1 VTSAKPTTREAVK
14 QAIER
19 RRRRQ
24 TRARWWRFAACAAL
38 VLVLDQIAKVAI
50 RSTLEPREAVDV
62 FPGFDI
68 SRVTNEGI
76 AFGLFPGRQAAVAV
90 LTVVAL
96 CAIAIALAGLVARN
110 NTVAVGAGLLV
121 GGSLGN
127 LIDRLAHGA
136 VTDFIDFARWPAFN
150 VADIGITVGA
160 ALIVLGLLRD
170 GEGEGEKD
178 DGPP

>member
-1 VTSAKPTTREAVK
+1 MTAAKPTTRDAVL

-24 TRARWWRFAACAAL
+24 TKARWWRFGALAAL
-38 VLVLDQIAKVAI
+38 VVVVDQITKAVI
-50 RSTLEPREAVDV
+50 RATLEPREAIEV
-62 FPGFDI
+62 FPGLEI
-68 SRVTNEGI
+68 SFVTNEGI

-96 CAIAIALAGLVARN
+96 CAIAVALAGLVARN
-110 NTVAVGAGLLV
+110 NVVAAGAGLLV

-127 LIDRLAHGA
+127 LIDRLDRGA

-170 GEGEGEKD
+170 GEDAEEDEQPG
-178 DGPP
+178 

>member
-1 VTSAKPTTREAVK
+1 MTSAKPSTREALT

-24 TRARWWRFAACAAL
+24 TQARWWRFGVLALL
-38 VLVLDQIAKVAI
+38 VLIADQVTKAVI
-50 RSTLEPREAVDV
+50 RATLEPREVIEV
-62 FPGFDI
+62 FPGFGI

-96 CAIAIALAGLVARN
+96 CAIAVALAGLVARN
-110 NTVAVGAGLLV
+110 ATVAAGAGLLV

-127 LIDRLAHGA
+127 LIDRLSRGA
-136 VTDFIDFARWPAFN
+136 VTDFLDFTRWPAFN
-150 VADIGITVGA
+150 VADCGITIGA
-160 ALIVLGLLRD
+160 VLIVIGLLQD
-170 GEGEGEKD
+170 GEED
-178 DGPP
+178 DEPG

>member
-1 VTSAKPTTREAVK
+1 MAV
-14 QAIER
+14 ER

-24 TRARWWRFAACAAL
+24 TRARWWSFGALALL
-38 VLVLDQIAKVAI
+38 VLVLDQISKAAI
-50 RSTLEPREAVDV
+50 RATLEPREFVDV

-96 CAIAIALAGLVARN
+96 CAIAVALAGLVARN
-110 NTVAVGAGLLV
+110 NIVAAGAGLLV

-127 LIDRLAHGA
+127 LIDRLSRGA

-170 GEGEGEKD
+170 GEEAEE
-178 DGPP
+178 DGDPG

>member
-1 VTSAKPTTREAVK
+1 MTSAKPTTREAVL

-19 RRRRQ
+19 RRKRQ
-24 TRARWWRFAACAAL
+24 TKARWWRFGGLALL
-38 VLVLDQIAKVAI
+38 VLVLDQISKAVI
-50 RSTLEPREAVDV
+50 RATLAPREVVDV
-62 FPGFDI
+62 FPGLDI

-96 CAIAIALAGLVARN
+96 CAIAIALAGLVARTN
-110 NTVAVGAGLLV
+110 IVAAGAGLLV

-127 LIDRLAHGA
+127 LIDRLARGA
-136 VTDFIDFARWPAFN
+136 VTDFIDLARWPAFN
-150 VADIGITVGA
+150 VADIGITLGA

-170 GEGEGEKD
+170 GEGDADEGEP
-178 DGPP
+178 G

>member
-1 VTSAKPTTREAVK
+1 MTSAKPTTRDAVLR
-14 QAIER
+14 AIER

-24 TRARWWRFAACAAL
+24 TKTRWWRFGGLAVL
-38 VLVLDQIAKVAI
+38 VLVLDQICKAVV
-50 RSTLEPREAVDV
+50 RETLAPGEVVDV
-62 FPGFDI
+62 VPGFDI
-68 SRVTNEGI
+68 SRTTNEGI
-76 AFGLFPGRQAAVAV
+76 AFGLFPGRQSAVAV

-110 NTVAVGAGLLV
+110 DVVAAGAGLLV

-127 LIDRLAHGA
+127 LADRLAHGA
-136 VTDFIDFARWPAFN
+136 VTDFLDPARWPAFN

-170 GEGEGEKD
+170 GD
-178 DGPP
+178 DDADDDDPG

>member
-1 VTSAKPTTREAVK
+1 MTSVKPTTRDQVL
-14 QAIER
+14 QAAER

-24 TRARWWRFAACAAL
+24 TKARWWRFGALALL
-38 VLVLDQIAKVAI
+38 VLVLDQISKAAI
-50 RSTLEPREAVDV
+50 RATLAPREVIDV
-62 FPGFDI
+62 LPGFDV

-110 NTVAVGAGLLV
+110 NTVAAGAGLLV

-127 LIDRLAHGA
+127 LIDRLSRGA
-136 VTDFIDFARWPAFN
+136 VTDFIDLARWPAFN

-170 GEGEGEKD
+170 GGEGGED
-178 DGPP
+178 DEPG

>member
-1 VTSAKPTTREAVK
+1 VTSAKPTTRDAVL
-14 QAIER
+14 QAAER

-24 TRARWWRFAACAAL
+24 TRARWWRFGTLAAL
-38 VLVLDQIAKVAI
+38 VLVLDQISKAVI
-50 RSTLEPREAVDV
+50 RATLEPREVIDV

-110 NTVAVGAGLLV
+110 NTVAAGAGLLV

-127 LIDRLAHGA
+127 LIDRLSRGA
-136 VTDFIDFARWPAFN
+136 VTDFIDVTRWPAFN

-170 GEGEGEKD
+170 GGEDEED
-178 DGPP
+178 DEPG

>member
-1 VTSAKPTTREAVK
+1 MTSAKPSTRDAVL

-24 TRARWWRFAACAAL
+24 TKARWWRFGALALL
-38 VLVLDQIAKVAI
+38 VLVLDQISKAVI
-50 RSTLEPREAVDV
+50 RATLAPREIVDV

-76 AFGLFPGRQAAVAV
+76 AFGLFPGRQSAVAV
-90 LTVVAL
+90 LTVLAL

-110 NTVAVGAGLLV
+110 DMVAAGAGLLV

-127 LIDRLAHGA
+127 LIDRLGHGRG
-136 VTDFIDFARWPAFN
+136 DR
-150 VADIGITVGA
+150 
-160 ALIVLGLLRD
+160 LHRLRRA
-170 GEGEGEKD
+170 GR
-178 DGPP
+178 PSTSPTSASRSAPS

>member
-1 VTSAKPTTREAVK
+1 VTSAKPSTRDAVL

-24 TRARWWRFAACAAL
+24 TKARWWRFGALALL
-38 VLVLDQIAKVAI
+38 VLVLDQISKAVI
-50 RSTLEPREAVDV
+50 RATLEPREAIEV
-62 FPGFDI
+62 FPGLDV

-110 NTVAVGAGLLV
+110 NIVAAGAGLLV

-127 LIDRLAHGA
+127 LIDRLGRGA
-136 VTDFIDFARWPAFN
+136 VTDFIDLARWPAFN

-170 GEGEGEKD
+170 GEGEADEGEP
-178 DGPP
+178 G

>member
-1 VTSAKPTTREAVK
+1 MTSVKPTTRDAVR

-24 TRARWWRFAACAAL
+24 TKARWWRFGALALL
-38 VLVLDQIAKVAI
+38 VLVLDQISKAI
-50 RSTLEPREAVDV
+50 VRATLDPREVIEV
-62 FPGFDI
+62 FRGLDI

-110 NTVAVGAGLLV
+110 NMVAAGAGLLV

-136 VTDFIDFARWPAFN
+136 VTDFIDLTRWPAFN

-160 ALIVLGLLRD
+160 ALIVIGLLRD
-170 GEGEGEKD
+170 GEEDADEGAP
-178 DGPP
+178 G

>member
-1 VTSAKPTTREAVK
+1 MTSAKPSTRDAVL

-24 TRARWWRFAACAAL
+24 TKARWWRFGVLALL
-38 VLVLDQIAKVAI
+38 VLVLDQISKAI
-50 RSTLEPREAVDV
+50 IRATLAPREVIEVLPGLDV
-62 FPGFDI
+62 

-76 AFGLFPGRQAAVAV
+76 AFGLFPGRQAAVAI

-110 NTVAVGAGLLV
+110 NIVAAGAGLLV

-127 LIDRLAHGA
+127 LIDRLARGA
-136 VTDFIDFARWPAFN
+136 VTDFIDLVRWPAFN

-160 ALIVLGLLRD
+160 ALIVIGLLRD
-170 GEGEGEKD
+170 GDGEADEGDPG
-178 DGPP
+178 

>member
-1 VTSAKPTTREAVK
+1 VR

-24 TRARWWRFAACAAL
+24 TKARSWRFAACAAL

-62 FPGFDI
+62 FPGFDV

-76 AFGLFPGRQAAVAV
+76 AFGLFPGRQTAVAV

-110 NTVAVGAGLLV
+110 DTVAVGAGLLV

-170 GEGEGEKD
+170 GEGEGEED

>member
-1 VTSAKPTTREAVK
+1 VTSAKTTTRDAVL

-24 TRARWWRFAACAAL
+24 TKARWWRFAAFALL
-38 VLVLDQIAKVAI
+38 VLVLDQIAKALI
-50 RSTLEPREAVDV
+50 RATLAPREAVDV
-62 FPGFDI
+62 FPGFDV

-76 AFGLFPGRQAAVAV
+76 AFGLFPGRQSAVAV
-90 LTVVAL
+90 LTVLAL

-110 NTVAVGAGLLV
+110 NTVAIGAGLLV
-121 GGSLGN
+121 GGSVGN
-127 LIDRLAHGA
+127 LIDRLVHGA

-160 ALIVLGLLRD
+160 ALIVLGLLQD
-170 GEGEGEKD
+170 GEGDEEDERPG
-178 DGPP
+178 

>member
-1 VTSAKPTTREAVK
+1 
-14 QAIER
+14 
-19 RRRRQ
+19 
-24 TRARWWRFAACAAL
+24 
-38 VLVLDQIAKVAI
+38 VLVLDQISKVAI
-50 RSTLEPREAVDV
+50 RATLEPREAIDV
-62 FPGFDI
+62 FPGLDI

-110 NTVAVGAGLLV
+110 DTVAIGAGLLV
-121 GGSLGN
+121 GGSVGN

-136 VTDFIDFARWPAFN
+136 VTDFVDLTRWPAFN

-170 GEGEGEKD
+170 GEEEEAAED
-178 DGPP
+178 DRPG